1 MVLTTPQLDDVL
13 NTLRDDFGTSP
24 GEVFLLFLRNT
35 ANNEHQRGV
44 SASIIEYAP
53 EILTAM
59 ESHQS
64 LSRVFFDKANES
76 VIRRCTNEVAELS
89 LKVHNYHFN
98 AKTMT
103 EEQIRAYQV
112 GEAVEK
118 TSQLAPVLWK
128 FLMSLLSSDE
138 DISIRRIELARR
150 RHEKRSSS
158 RRKTE
163 QPGDIEMSDDGGEEG
178 GEGDDDDDRC
188 FGGSDDEPD
197 DGIDQAMGRR
207 QKLMKIRGLLCAS
220 IFLKSTNQHCNAF
233 QSVVGM
239 FLNATNT
246 PETVREFLSSLGVSI
261 TTTSIN
267 SAVRSLSTGARKRME
282 ELGRSFRVLF
292 AYDNLDMEMKQS
304 VPTVETEQDNL
315 VHLTTGTM
323 LPLHPDVTQEDLD
336 CSEELWERCPP
347 GKPSGIPWMNLVKIH
362 AKPADDEGLLQRDR
376 FNRWK
381 FLYDLVHH
389 GPEYFRRFK
398 SDLGSAEVLKAVKP
412 HRTFQVPN
420 RTLDLA
426 PSTPATNARAIEELL
441 AQAGIEEPK
450 EGSNAV
456 NIGNQVLL
464 ISGDLLTGERIRSLL
479 ISRSEEQTPWRRMQ
493 FVVYVMGLFH
503 LKMAAAEAI
512 WRIFIRDKNAR
523 QDETSLMELLSQIRP
538 QETGKL
544 GSKPGFRRMH
554 EAIEHVGIV
563 LRLDCW
569 RLLAVETNEGC
580 KSLDDFAD
588 QKPEW
593 KKLVEMATKLCRTQV
608 AAPDIEETMR
618 SADEEERDAQHE
630 NNLIRQQYFLLYEEL
645 SYGMNHGDIDRI
657 ESCFVPW
664 IMIFAG
670 CGKHKY
676 AAELQRYLEDVHFRY
691 PPGLKEAVRN
701 NILCN
706 PTGEAGK
713 FRGID
718 WLVEHNNL
726 YIKRIYGGKY
736 SNHTKEHIISQ
747 SPLIQVYKDTRM
759 QFEQMFCLEH
769 KTIRHSPPK
778 MTKTFQILAEYMR
791 KEKVNE
797 VVRGRKTKYM
807 VPDVMGEGLATV
819 FKKRGLSNLAEDGED
834 EELIELQDDGGLDL

>member
-1 MVLTTPQLDDVL
+1 
-13 NTLRDDFGTSP
+13 
-24 GEVFLLFLRNT
+24 
-35 ANNEHQRGV
+35 
-44 SASIIEYAP
+44 
-53 EILTAM
+53 M

-89 LKVHNYHFN
+89 LKVHDYHFN

-112 GEAVEK
+112 GEEVEK
-118 TSQLAPVLWK
+118 TSQLAPVLWQ

-150 RHEKRSSS
+150 RHEKRSGS

-163 QPGDIEMSDDGGEEG
+163 QSGDIEMSDDGGEEG
-178 GEGDDDDDRC
+178 GEGDGDDDD
-188 FGGSDDEPD
+188 DDEDRYFEDSNDKPD

-207 QKLMKIRGLLCAS
+207 QKLMKI
-220 IFLKSTNQHCNAF
+220 
-233 QSVVGM
+233 
-239 FLNATNT
+239 
-246 PETVREFLSSLGVSI
+246 VS
-261 TTTSIN
+261 
-267 SAVRSLSTGARKRME
+267 
-282 ELGRSFRVLF
+282 
-292 AYDNLDMEMKQS
+292 
-304 VPTVETEQDNL
+304 
-315 VHLTTGTM
+315 TM
-323 LPLHPDVTQEDLD
+323 LPLHLDVTQEDLD
-336 CSEELWERCPP
+336 CSEELWQRCPP
-347 GKPSGIPWMNLVKIH
+347 GKPSGIPWMNLAKIH

-389 GPEYFRRFK
+389 GPEYFRQFK

-412 HRTFQVPN
+412 HQTF
-420 RTLDLA
+420 
-426 PSTPATNARAIEELL
+426 
-441 AQAGIEEPK
+441 
-450 EGSNAV
+450 
-456 NIGNQVLL
+456 
-464 ISGDLLTGERIRSLL
+464 
-479 ISRSEEQTPWRRMQ
+479 
-493 FVVYVMGLFH
+493 
-503 LKMAAAEAI
+503 
-512 WRIFIRDKNAR
+512 

-608 AAPDIEETMR
+608 AAPDIEETTR

-676 AAELQRYLEDVHFRY
+676 AAELQRYLEDVHFCY
-691 PPGLKEAVRN
+691 PPGLK
-701 NILCN
+701 
-706 PTGEAGK
+706 
-713 FRGID
+713 
-718 WLVEHNNL
+718 
-726 YIKRIYGGKY
+726 
-736 SNHTKEHIISQ
+736 
-747 SPLIQVYKDTRM
+747 
-759 QFEQMFCLEH
+759 
-769 KTIRHSPPK
+769 
-778 MTKTFQILAEYMR
+778 
-791 KEKVNE
+791 
-797 VVRGRKTKYM
+797 
-807 VPDVMGEGLATV
+807 
-819 FKKRGLSNLAEDGED
+819 
-834 EELIELQDDGGLDL
+834 